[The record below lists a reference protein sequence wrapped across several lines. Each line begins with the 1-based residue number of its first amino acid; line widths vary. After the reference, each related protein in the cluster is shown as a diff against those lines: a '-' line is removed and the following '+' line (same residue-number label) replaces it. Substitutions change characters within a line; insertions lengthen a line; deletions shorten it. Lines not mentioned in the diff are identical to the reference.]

1 LRPWRWWLSTGGS
14 CCRST
19 GSITALVRTSR
30 PTDRSALP
38 HTQRCLPF
46 CLRAAAQHMRRESI
60 ACRGTQQRRV
70 MVVLVVLVV
79 LVVVRRRMRTR
90 IGDGDDTEYV

>member
-1 LRPWRWWLSTGGS
+1 
-14 CCRST
+14 
-19 GSITALVRTSR
+19 
-30 PTDRSALP
+30 
-38 HTQRCLPF
+38 
-46 CLRAAAQHMRRESI
+46 MRRESI